1 MLWVSLRW
9 DGRFRR
15 HRMQPWGGAMDGK
28 LCPPRV
34 YIEALTP
41 SLMVLEMGLWEVMGS
56 DDIMSV
62 GPSQWD

>member
-1 MLWVSLRW
+1 MGWEIQEAQNAAL
-9 DGRFRR
+9 
-15 HRMQPWGGAMDGK
+15 GGAMDGK